1 MKPRLLAE
9 GCATRL
15 AGPLLF
21 LRRTVDVGLNEAV
34 EVMGGDGRTRLGR
47 VAAADLDTLT
57 IEVLEATSGLALD
70 EEVVRFVGEPPN
82 CARGRGILGRVFD
95 GVGRV
100 IELRDSEIAG
110 MQMQLYV
117 LRFEKEKMTLRVPFN
132 KAEGVGMPRPRTTV
146 SEKANAGATTETLA
160 RRG

>member
-34 EVMGGDGRTRLGR
+34 EVKGADGRTRLGR
-47 VAAADLDTLT
+47 VAAADEETLT
-57 IEVLEATSGLALD
+57 IEVLENTAGLGLAD
-70 EEVVRFVGEPPN
+70 VVVRFVGQPLEFALGP
-82 CARGRGILGRVFD
+82 GILGRVFD

-100 IELRDSEIAG
+100 IDGGPPIPAREAYPIEACRGTRWRAG
-110 MQMQLYV
+110 C
-117 LRFEKEKMTLRVPFN
+117 R
-132 KAEGVGMPRPRTTV
+132 
-146 SEKANAGATTETLA
+146 ATSS
-160 RRG
+160 RRACPPSTS